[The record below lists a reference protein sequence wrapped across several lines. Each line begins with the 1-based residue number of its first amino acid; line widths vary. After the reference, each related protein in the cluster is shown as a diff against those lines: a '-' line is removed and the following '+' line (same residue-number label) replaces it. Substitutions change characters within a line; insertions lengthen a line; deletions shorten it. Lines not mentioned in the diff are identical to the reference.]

1 VKNSPI
7 EKFLRVDQ
15 DKAPAPYEVPSFHGM
30 LKMDANESPY
40 KVSTDTLTK
49 ILQELSK
56 VNLNRYPDPSYSDL
70 RHILSQKWEY
80 PSDQILLGNG
90 SDELIQAII
99 IAFGGSGK
107 TIFTP
112 TPSFAM
118 YRIITDMLG
127 DNREDISLTENFDLN
142 LSDALQSRMF
152 NSTQPGNIIFLAIP
166 NNPTGNCYSKSA
178 VREIIKNFHG
188 IVCIDEAYIDFAE
201 SNYLHLLAEHPNLI
215 ILRTVSKI
223 GLAGIRIGALLA
235 DKAIIETMRRVK
247 LPYNINILSEA
258 VARYVLSTKKGFE
271 SKIKQIKDNRF
282 WLYEQMKQIEGIQ
295 IFPSQANFLLFRV
308 SEQKAQLVYNRL
320 LEEEILIRS
329 FGNQGRLAGHF
340 RVTIGTKEECFCFL
354 TKLKQIL
361 ENYS

>member
-1 VKNSPI
+1 MKNSNI

-15 DKAPAPYEVPSFHGM
+15 DKAPAPYEVPAFQGM
-30 LKMDANESPY
+30 LKLDANESPY
-40 KVSTDTLTK
+40 KISTNTLTN
-49 ILQELSK
+49 ILQELGK
-56 VNLNRYPDPSYSDL
+56 VNLNRYPDPSYLDI
-70 RHILSQKWEY
+70 RQILSQRWEY
-80 PSDQILLGNG
+80 PPNQILLGNG

-107 TIFTP
+107 TVFTP

-118 YRIITDMLG
+118 YPIIADILG
-127 DNREDISLTENFDLN
+127 ENREDISLTENFDLN
-142 LSDALQSRMF
+142 LSDALRSRMF

-178 VREIIKNFHG
+178 VKEIVENFHG
-188 IVCIDEAYIDFAE
+188 IVCIDEAYFDFAE
-201 SNYLHLLAEHPNLI
+201 SNYLHLLPEHPNLI

-223 GLAGIRIGALLA
+223 GLAGIRMGVLLA
-235 DKAIIETMRRVK
+235 DKSIIETMRRVK

-271 SKIKQIKDNRF
+271 SKTKQIKDNRF

-295 IFPSQANFLLFRV
+295 VFPSQANFLLFRV

-320 LEEEILIRS
+320 LEEGILIRS

-340 RVTIGTKEECFCFL
+340 RVTIGTKEECSYFL
-354 TKLKQIL
+354 NKFKKTLK
-361 ENYS
+361 NYS